1 MADNYANP
9 LKGAETD
16 MNKATKAITGLLN
29 PINQKEEEEIGKGEP
44 PKEEKQQQDSP
55 EPIKEESSTE
65 DQPAEQE
72 IKEEESNDETSE
84 EVSQEKEQIDTQ
96 EKQDSTEESTYKV
109 KVAGQEYD
117 VTLDELRNGYS
128 RDADYRRKTEE
139 LSYDKKI
146 FAAESEKQRQDYST
160 KLNEA
165 NQMLS
170 VAQQQL
176 NAEINSSDL
185 EKLYEEDP
193 TEAARIEHRLKRKQ
207 EQLNQAM
214 QKTQLEQKQQLRSY
228 IDDQKKKLV
237 MKMPEF
243 NDKSKA
249 SHLAT
254 SMKDLMNGYGF
265 NDNEISQVYDHRVV
279 MLVNDALKYRNLQK
293 AKPNLAKKI
302 TKPGKV
308 FSSGVKQSKSDIGLK
323 ARKEKLSRLKKSGSV
338 NDAASIFLD
347 MINNK
352 ST

>member
-16 MNKATKAITGLLN
+16 MNKATKAISGLLN
-29 PINQKEEEEIGKGEP
+29 PKEEENIGQTEP
-44 PKEEKQQQDSP
+44 PQEEKQQQDSP
-55 EPIKEESSTE
+55 EPTKEESSTE

-84 EVSQEKEQIDTQ
+84 QVSQSEEQIETQ
-96 EKQDSTEESTYKV
+96 EKQDSTEEPTYKV
-109 KVAGQEYD
+109 KVAGQEYN

-176 NAEINSSDL
+176 NAEINSADL
-185 EKLYEEDP
+185 EKLYDEDP

-207 EQLNQAM
+207 EKLNQAM
-214 QKTQLEQKQQLRSY
+214 QKTQSEQKQQLRSY

-249 SHLAT
+249 LQLAS

-279 MLVNDALKYRNLQK
+279 MLVNDALKYRNLQN

-308 FSSGVKQSKSDIGLK
+308 FSSGVKQSKSDISLK

-352 ST
+352 